1 MSMACGLGCLAAM
14 KAHLLNLDVSALSL
28 FTQHDLITGCQLS
41 HSYMLL
47 IHFLQ
52 VAGHSFFSAT

>member
-1 MSMACGLGCLAAM
+1 M

-28 FTQHDLITGCQLS
+28 FTQHELITGCQLS

-52 VAGHSFFSAT
+52 VAGHSFLSAT